1 MAKNVLFIISDQ
13 HQKKALGCYGHDF
26 VKTPNID
33 KLAKRG
39 TRFSA
44 AYTSSPVCVPARAV
58 IATGKYI
65 FETGYWDNCFAYD
78 GSIRS
83 WHHMLSEN
91 GMEVISI
98 GKLHF
103 TREEDPFG
111 LTRQIKPMHIHDGV
125 GDLRGSV
132 KRPMAPSYTKW
143 RGIDRLGPGE
153 STYTKY
159 DADITAT
166 TCSLIREKAANPDDK
181 PWAIF
186 SSLVCPHPPYCSPQK
201 FYDLYPPEMMPKP
214 KLIDADASLHPWM
227 QNLQRNRNFNDF
239 VDDNTR
245 RRIIANYYGCV
256 SYVDFNVG
264 KIIDCLD
271 VSGILKDTIIVYT
284 SDHGENLG
292 TRQIWGKLNMYEESS
307 AIPLL
312 ISGASIPS
320 GNVCNTPVSLLDVAP
335 TIVDAVGLNSII
347 DTEGLR
353 GKSLLKIANEPDQID
368 RVVFSEYYG
377 PGADRAAFMIRQ
389 GSYKYIHYVNY
400 EPELFDLDADP
411 DELNNLYRDLRYEG
425 VVKDCDTTLRRIV
438 DPEDADNRAYRD
450 QSALIEKHGGREKI
464 IDKGAFQGS
473 PVPGEKPVFV
483 N

>member
-13 HQKKALGCYGHDF
+13 HQQKALGCYGHDF
-26 VKTPNID
+26 VKTPNMD
-33 KLAKRG
+33 KLAQRG

-58 IATGKYI
+58 IATGKYV

-78 GSIRS
+78 GSVRS

-91 GMEVISI
+91 GMEAISI

-111 LTRQIKPMHIHDGV
+111 FTRQINPMHIHDGV

-132 KRPMAPSYTKW
+132 KRPMAPPYTKW

-166 TCSLIREKAANPDDK
+166 TCELIREKAANPDDK
-181 PWAIF
+181 PWAMF
-186 SSLVCPHPPYCSPQK
+186 SSLVCPHPPYCAPQE
-201 FYDLYPPEMMPKP
+201 FYDLYPTETMPKP
-214 KLIDADASLHPWM
+214 KLIDPDASLHPWM

-239 VDDNTR
+239 VDEDIC
-245 RRIIANYYGCV
+245 RRIMANYYGCV
-256 SYVDFNVG
+256 SYLDSNIG
-264 KIIDCLD
+264 QIIDCLD
-271 VSGILKDTIIVYT
+271 ECGLSDDTVIVYT

-292 TRQIWGKLNMYEESS
+292 TRQIWGKLNMYEESA

-312 ISGASIPS
+312 IAGADIPA
-320 GNVCNTPVSLLDVAP
+320 GKVCNTPVSLADAAP
-335 TIVDAVGLNSII
+335 TIVDTVGLGSMV
-347 DTEGLR
+347 ESEELR
-353 GKSLLKIANEPDQID
+353 GRSLVDIARAPDQME
-368 RVVFSEYYG
+368 RVAFSEYYG
-377 PGADRAAFMIRQ
+377 PGADRAAFMIRKEN
-389 GSYKYIHYVNY
+389 YKYIYYVGY
-400 EPELFDLDADP
+400 EPELFDLDSDP
-411 DELNNLYRDLRYEG
+411 DELTNLCGNPEYQS
-425 VVKDCDTTLRRIV
+425 VVEDCDAILRGIV
-438 DPEDADNRAYRD
+438 DPDDADSRAYKD
-450 QSALIEKHGGREKI
+450 QCDLIEKHGGRDKI
-464 IDKGAFQGS
+464 VDKGAFQGS

-483 N
+483 T